1 MDSLTNEPTTSRR
14 TSKKGLVPY
23 ENQLSS
29 FVFFLARLRV
39 EDIKKYQLGVNTLIV
54 LLPKEL
60 REKAQAYKK
69 ENNIDNLYT
78 EEGAVVYDRLW
89 EYINELLES
98 DGWIFKKSSFD
109 IGHD

>member
-1 MDSLTNEPTTSRR
+1 MDSSTNEPTPARR

-60 REKAQAYKK
+60 REKDKAYKK
-69 ENNIDNLYT
+69 E
-78 EEGAVVYDRLW
+78 
-89 EYINELLES
+89 
-98 DGWIFKKSSFD
+98 
-109 IGHD
+109 